1 MEITCILLALPA
13 LLLGVSIG
21 AVAAR
26 FAKKS
31 ESVRIWPNRA
41 SVVPRIEKR
50 FRDAKRSIFLY
61 GLSLEGT
68 MNSHK
73 AELVDALK
81 RGVEV
86 KILMLHPGSRH
97 VEGHQEFSDRVL
109 RPKIEENIELRM
121 QKLFVEALTKEER
134 TRLTLRATNYL
145 PRFSANLWDD
155 KDLYINFYLYKS
167 SASDNP
173 VIFMNDR
180 TNAAAFRKIKKS
192 LDDLFSDPDTARVAE
207 DGKWIGLGGDV

>member
-1 MEITCILLALPA
+1 MEITCLLLALPA

-31 ESVRIWPNRA
+31 ESARIWPNRA
-41 SVVPRIEKR
+41 SVVPRIEQR

-73 AELVDALK
+73 ADLVDALK

-97 VEGHQEFSDRVL
+97 VEGHQAFSDRVL
-109 RPKIEENIELRM
+109 KPKIDENINLRM
-121 QKLFVEALTKEER
+121 QKLFVESLTKE
-134 TRLTLRATNYL
+134 
-145 PRFSANLWDD
+145 
-155 KDLYINFYLYKS
+155 
-167 SASDNP
+167 
-173 VIFMNDR
+173 
-180 TNAAAFRKIKKS
+180 
-192 LDDLFSDPDTARVAE
+192 
-207 DGKWIGLGGDV
+207 